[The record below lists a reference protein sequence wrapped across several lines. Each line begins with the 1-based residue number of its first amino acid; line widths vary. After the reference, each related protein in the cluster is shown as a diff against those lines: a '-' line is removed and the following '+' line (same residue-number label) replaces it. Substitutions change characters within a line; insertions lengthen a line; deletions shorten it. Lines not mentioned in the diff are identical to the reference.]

1 MLMRKLVRTAWSYKS
16 QFLSMILMIA
26 IGIGVFLGFHMEW
39 HSIET
44 DTSEFFKETNYADF
58 RMYSDVGFTTE
69 DIKKIRKMDGVKEAS
84 RFLSVN
90 VGLKDSKKSVTLHV
104 PEDYT
109 VSTMLITSGAEY
121 ESDSEGIWLSDQFA
135 EANQIAIGDSLTF
148 VYQGMEISGDV
159 VGLAKSGEEMI
170 CVADSNQLMPDYD
183 THGFAY
189 ITPKKL
195 ERSIGTAFYPQI
207 NLISDVDKATLEENV
222 KDALGTTIQI
232 TDKELHTAYAGA
244 KSEAEEGKTMGSVL
258 PVLFLAI
265 AILTMITTMHRIAA
279 NEKVQIGTLKALG
292 FRDSKIL
299 LHYTSYGLVIGLL
312 GSILG
317 IALGYG
323 IVLLIM
329 SPNGMMATYFDLPE
343 WKLTM
348 PTFCIPVI
356 VMTVAFL
363 TLISYLSTR
372 KMLQGTAADALRP
385 YEPKA
390 MRKSKVENL
399 SIWKKLPFSVKWNV
413 RDILRHKVRS
423 GMTLLGVFGCMLL
436 MVGGLG
442 MRDTMQEFLR
452 IMGEDVNHYATKITV
467 SETADNQ
474 EAEALCRQVQGDW
487 QASTGISYEG
497 NTIALDI
504 YHIEQD
510 HIRFLTEENE
520 RFTLGDEGVYLCLRQ
535 KDTAKIGDTIS
546 FSPYGSEKTYQVK
559 VAGYFRS
566 LVSEC
571 IVMTDSY
578 ADSIG
583 LEYHINT
590 IYTKEAAEDIAHS
603 AVISGKQ
610 DKETM
615 MESYDTFL
623 KLLNL
628 MIGILIL
635 AAVVLGVVVLYNL
648 GIMSYVE
655 RRRELATLKVLGF
668 RDKAIGRLLISQNM
682 WLTAI
687 GVLLGLPGGY
697 LVLSIL
703 LTALVS
709 EYELSIAM
717 GIVTYVVSVLLT
729 FGVSFLVGVMVSG
742 KSKKIDMVE
751 ALKRGLL

>member
-69 DIKKIRKMDGVKEAS
+69 DIKKIRRMDGVKEAS

-413 RDILRHKVRS
+413 RDILRHKARS

-590 IYTKEAAEDIAHS
+590 IYIKEAAEDIAHS

-610 DKETM
+610 DKDTM

-623 KLLNL
+623 ELLNL

-703 LTALVS
+703 LTALAG
-709 EYELSIAM
+709 EYELSITM
-717 GIVTYVVSVLLT
+717 GIVTYAVSVLLT

-751 ALKRGLL
+751 ALKDAK

>member
-292 FRDSKIL
+292 CRDRKIL

-709 EYELSIAM
+709 EYELSITM

-751 ALKRGLL
+751 ALKRGL

>member
-1 MLMRKLVRTAWSYKS
+1 
-16 QFLSMILMIA
+16 
-26 IGIGVFLGFHMEW
+26 
-39 HSIET
+39 
-44 DTSEFFKETNYADF
+44 
-58 RMYSDVGFTTE
+58 
-69 DIKKIRKMDGVKEAS
+69 
-84 RFLSVN
+84 
-90 VGLKDSKKSVTLHV
+90 
-104 PEDYT
+104 
-109 VSTMLITSGAEY
+109 
-121 ESDSEGIWLSDQFA
+121 
-135 EANQIAIGDSLTF
+135 
-148 VYQGMEISGDV
+148 
-159 VGLAKSGEEMI
+159 
-170 CVADSNQLMPDYD
+170 
-183 THGFAY
+183 
-189 ITPKKL
+189 
-195 ERSIGTAFYPQI
+195 
-207 NLISDVDKATLEENV
+207 
-222 KDALGTTIQI
+222 
-232 TDKELHTAYAGA
+232 
-244 KSEAEEGKTMGSVL
+244 
-258 PVLFLAI
+258 
-265 AILTMITTMHRIAA
+265 
-279 NEKVQIGTLKALG
+279 
-292 FRDSKIL
+292 
-299 LHYTSYGLVIGLL
+299 
-312 GSILG
+312 
-317 IALGYG
+317 
-323 IVLLIM
+323 
-329 SPNGMMATYFDLPE
+329 MMATYFDLPE

-413 RDILRHKVRS
+413 RDILRHKARS

-474 EAEALCRQVQGDW
+474 EAEALCRHVQGDW

-520 RFTLGDEGVYLCLRQ
+520 MFTLGDEGVYLCLRQ

-583 LEYHINT
+583 LEYHINA
-590 IYTKEAAEDIAHS
+590 IYTKEAAEDISHS

-610 DKETM
+610 DKDTM
-615 MESYDTFL
+615 MESYDTFME
-623 KLLNL
+623 LLNL

-697 LVLSIL
+697 LVLYIL
-703 LTALVS
+703 LTALAG
-709 EYELSIAM
+709 EYELSITM

>member
-1 MLMRKLVRTAWSYKS
+1 MLMRKLVWTAWSYKS

-58 RMYSDVGFTTE
+58 RMYSDTGFTTE
-69 DIKKIRKMDGVKEAS
+69 DIKKIQEMDGVKEAT

-104 PEDYT
+104 SEDYS

-121 ESDSEGIWLSDQFA
+121 EADSEGIWLSDQFA

-170 CVADSNQLMPDYD
+170 CVADSNQLMPDYN

-195 ERSIGTAFYPQI
+195 ERSVGTAFYPQI
-207 NLISDVDKATLEENV
+207 NLISDMDKATLEENV
-222 KDALGTTIQI
+222 KDTLGTTIQI

-279 NEKVQIGTLKALG
+279 NEKVQIGMLKALG
-292 FRDSKIL
+292 FRDRKIL

-323 IVLLIM
+323 IVSLIM

-348 PTFCIPVI
+348 PVFCIPVI
-356 VMTVAFL
+356 VVTVAFL
-363 TLISYLSTR
+363 TLISCLSTR

-399 SIWKKLPFSVKWNV
+399 SIWKKLPFSVKWNA
-413 RDILRHKVRS
+413 RDILRHKARS

-452 IMGEDVNHYATKITV
+452 IMGEDVNHYTTKIAV

-474 EAEALCRQVQGDW
+474 EAEALCGQVQGDW

-520 RFTLGDEGVYLCLRQ
+520 MFTLGDEGVYLCLRQ

-546 FSPYGSEKTYQVK
+546 FSPYGSEKTYRVK

-583 LEYHINT
+583 LEYHINA
-590 IYTKEAAEDIAHS
+590 IYTKEAAEDISHS

-610 DKETM
+610 DKDTM
-615 MESYDTFL
+615 MESYDTFME
-623 KLLNL
+623 LLNL
-628 MIGILIL
+628 MIGILIF

-697 LVLSIL
+697 LVLYIL
-703 LTALVS
+703 LTALAG
-709 EYELSIAM
+709 EYELSITM